1 MGIATDK
8 GSNMTGS
15 RIGLGAFLSKDCP
28 HLVRLND
35 ISHIYHLIAS
45 HSIKVYPDSVINIV
59 KTICSNFNKSSIKAA
74 KLKSIQ
80 IEIGFKEPLEILSYV
95 KTRWLSLTDAL
106 RRIIKLWE
114 ALKKFYEE
122 EGDENEKTFFIFK
135 NELYLKILLVLLEK
149 LYYYNVRFQTQD
161 LSYNIIGKEMELSFK
176 ECAMV
181 IVKKEK
187 WDSLLMGK
195 RLKLDLRL
203 TSAEQGDLLKSD
215 ELFY

>member
-1 MGIATDK
+1 M
-8 GSNMTGS
+8 
-15 RIGLGAFLSKDCP
+15 
-28 HLVRLND
+28 
-35 ISHIYHLIAS
+35 
-45 HSIKVYPDSVINIV
+45 
-59 KTICSNFNKSSIKAA
+59 
-74 KLKSIQ
+74 
-80 IEIGFKEPLEILSYV
+80 GFKEPLEILYCV
-95 KTRWLSLTDAL
+95 KIRWLSLTDAL

-122 EGDENEKTFFIFK
+122 EEEDENEKTFFIFK